1 MALEPYKDREWL
13 YHHYV
18 KKRMN
23 LKDICE
29 LLEKKYNI
37 RITTQAVYNW
47 AVKFDLL
54 KYRGKGRK
62 IGANTQGPRKAS
74 SMGKRPGREREERMR
89 AMAKARKRNK

>member
-23 LKDICE
+23 LKDIVE
-29 LLEKKYNI
+29 ILEKRYNI
-37 RITTQAVYNW
+37 RITTQALYNW
-47 AVKFDLL
+47 VAKYDLL

-62 IGANTQGPRKAS
+62 IGANVRGAKKAS
-74 SMGKRPGREREERMR
+74 SMGKRPNRAREERMR
-89 AMAKARKRNK
+89 AMAKARKRGR